1 MPCRTDQSTWDCPRG
16 AHALHSRIDAMR
28 NDRKRLLA
36 EANRELQDGNVRAA
50 IALYRRVLLE
60 EPRNAAVALRAAPLL
75 ARIGGDF
82 EAWQLFRMA
91 SQELMR
97 ARRREEC
104 LAALK
109 EACQHVPHEFEAW
122 RLRSE
127 LELKLG
133 REDAAFA
140 TLLEGRRAFRQPQ
153 GRAQAIALLERARQ
167 IEPWDLEVGLDLAQL
182 YAKTAQK
189 HAALELLELL
199 SLRGETQDLRRVAA
213 QRVRITFAL
222 GDLWAWIRTHFA
234 KPAPSAPAPEL
245 LELELL
251 DPILPA
257 AVEGNRSKPEPTLP
271 LVETVSP
278 DDDPDTWR
286 ADERITH

>member
-1 MPCRTDQSTWDCPRG
+1 M
-16 AHALHSRIDAMR
+16 
-28 NDRKRLLA
+28 
-36 EANRELQDGNVRAA
+36 
-50 IALYRRVLLE
+50 
-60 EPRNAAVALRAAPLL
+60 
-75 ARIGGDF
+75 
-82 EAWQLFRMA
+82 LFR
-91 SQELMR
+91 SLMR

-109 EACQHVPHEFEAW
+109 EACRCVPHEFEAW

-133 REDAAFA
+133 REDAAFE

-167 IEPWDLEVGLDLAQL
+167 IEPWDAEVGLDLARL
-182 YAKTAQK
+182 YARTAQQ

-199 SLRGETQDLRRVAA
+199 ALRAEAADSRRIAA
-213 QRVRITFAL
+213 QRFRITRAAR
-222 GDLWAWIRTHFA
+222 DLWAWVAAHVAQPVT
-234 KPAPSAPAPEL
+234 APPPSDA

-257 AVEGNRSKPEPTLP
+257 AVEGNRAKPDPTLP

-286 ADERITH
+286 VDERITH

>member
-1 MPCRTDQSTWDCPRG
+1 
-16 AHALHSRIDAMR
+16 MR
-28 NDRKRLLA
+28 NGRKRLLA
-36 EANRELQDGNVRAA
+36 EANRELQDGDVRAA
-50 IALYRRVLLE
+50 LALYRRVLLE

-75 ARIGGDF
+75 ARIGSDF
-82 EAWQLFRMA
+82 ESWQLFRMA

-109 EACQHVPHEFEAW
+109 EACRCVPHEFEAW

-133 REDAAFA
+133 REDAAFE

-167 IEPWDLEVGLDLAQL
+167 IEPWDVEVGLDLARL
-182 YAKTAQK
+182 YAKTDQR

-199 SLRGETQDLRRVAA
+199 ALRAEAHELRRVAA
-213 QRVRITFAL
+213 RRVLITWAL
-222 GDLWAWIRTHFA
+222 RDFWAWIRAHFA
-234 KPAPSAPAPEL
+234 KPAPRPAPDES

-257 AVEGNRSKPEPTLP
+257 AVEGRSRPEPTLP

-286 ADERITH
+286 ADFR

>member
-1 MPCRTDQSTWDCPRG
+1 MP
-16 AHALHSRIDAMR
+16 SRIDVLR

-36 EANRELQDGNVRAA
+36 EANRELQDGDVRAA

-60 EPRNAAVALRAAPLL
+60 EPRNVAVALKAAPLL
-75 ARIGGDF
+75 ARLGGDF
-82 EAWQLFRMA
+82 ESWQLFRMA

-109 EACQHVPHEFEAW
+109 EACRCVPHEFDAW

-133 REDAAFA
+133 REDGAFD
-140 TLLEGRRAFRQPQ
+140 TLLAGRRAFRQPQ

-182 YAKTAQK
+182 YAKTSQK

-199 SLRGETQDLRRVAA
+199 ALRAEAHDLRRIVA
-213 QRVRITFAL
+213 QRFWITFASR
-222 GDLWAWIRTHFA
+222 DLWGWICAHFVA
-234 KPAPSAPAPEL
+234 AAPQRPIAET

-257 AVEGNRSKPEPTLP
+257 AVEGDRSKPEPTLP

>member
-1 MPCRTDQSTWDCPRG
+1 
-16 AHALHSRIDAMR
+16 MR

-36 EANRELQDGNVRAA
+36 EANRELQDGDVRGA
-50 IALYRRVLLE
+50 IVLYRRVLLE
-60 EPRNAAVALRAAPLL
+60 EPRNAAVALKAAPLL
-75 ARIGGDF
+75 ARTGRDF
-82 EAWQLFRMA
+82 ESWQLFRMA

-109 EACQHVPHEFEAW
+109 EACRCVPHEFEAW

-133 REDAAFA
+133 RDDAAFE
-140 TLLEGRRAFRQPQ
+140 TLLEGRRAFRQPH
-153 GRAQAIALLERARQ
+153 GRAQAIGLLERARQ
-167 IEPWDLEVGLDLAQL
+167 IEPWDLEVGLDLAHL
-182 YAKTAQK
+182 YAKTDQK

-199 SLRGETQDLRRVAA
+199 GLRAEAHDLRRVAA
-213 QRVRITFAL
+213 QRMRITISPRDF
-222 GDLWAWIRTHFA
+222 WAWIRAHFA
-234 KPAPSAPAPEL
+234 SASPASPPPET

-257 AVEGNRSKPEPTLP
+257 AVEGENRARPEPTLP

-286 ADERITH
+286 ADERIQ

>member
-1 MPCRTDQSTWDCPRG
+1 MQ
-16 AHALHSRIDAMR
+16 ARIEAMR

-36 EANRELQDGNVRAA
+36 EANRELQEGHERAA

-60 EPRNAAVALRAAPLL
+60 EPRNVAVALRVAPLL
-75 ARIGGDF
+75 ARTGGHFD
-82 EAWQLFRMA
+82 AWQLFRMA

-109 EACQHVPHEFEAW
+109 EACLCVPHEFDAW

-133 REDAAFA
+133 REDAAFG
-140 TLLEGRRAFRQPQ
+140 TLLEGRRAFRSPHD
-153 GRAQAIALLERARQ
+153 RAQAIALLERARA
-167 IEPWDLEVGLDLAQL
+167 IEPWDIEMGLDLAKL
-182 YAKTAQK
+182 YARTAQP
-189 HAALELLELL
+189 HAALELLDFLALRAEAKNL
-199 SLRGETQDLRRVAA
+199 SRVTALRF
-213 QRVRITFAL
+213 RITLRAS
-222 GDLWAWIRTHFA
+222 DAWAWVISHWAQPSER
-234 KPAPSAPAPEL
+234 APREE

-257 AVEGNRSKPEPTLP
+257 AVSGNRARPEPTLP
-271 LVETVSP
+271 LVETVTNE
-278 DDDPDTWR
+278 DDPDTWR
-286 ADERITH
+286 PDERIAH

>member
-1 MPCRTDQSTWDCPRG
+1 MQ
-16 AHALHSRIDAMR
+16 ARIEEMR

-36 EANRELQDGNVRAA
+36 EANRELQEGDERAA

-60 EPRNAAVALRAAPLL
+60 EPRNVAVALRAAPLL
-75 ARIGGDF
+75 ARTGGHFD
-82 EAWQLFRMA
+82 AWQLFRMA

-109 EACQHVPHEFEAW
+109 EACRCVPYEFDAW

-133 REDAAFA
+133 REDAAFE
-140 TLLEGRRAFRQPQ
+140 TLLEGRRAFRSQHN
-153 GRAQAIALLERARQ
+153 RAQAIALLERARA
-167 IEPWDLEVGLDLAQL
+167 IEPWDLEMGLDLARL
-182 YAKTAQK
+182 YARTDQP
-189 HAALELLELL
+189 HAALELLDLL
-199 SLRGETQDLRRVAA
+199 SLRAEAKNLRRVAA
-213 QRVRITFAL
+213 LRFRITLRPRDAWAWVTS
-222 GDLWAWIRTHFA
+222 LWARPTETL
-234 KPAPSAPAPEL
+234 PTEE

-257 AVEGNRSKPEPTLP
+257 AVSGDRAKPEPTLP
-271 LVETVSP
+271 LVETVSHE
-278 DDDPDTWR
+278 DDPDTWR
-286 ADERITH
+286 PDERITH

>member
-1 MPCRTDQSTWDCPRG
+1 
-16 AHALHSRIDAMR
+16 MR

-36 EANRELQDGNVRAA
+36 EANRELQDGNERAA
-50 IALYRRVLLE
+50 IVLYRRVLLE
-60 EPRNAAVALRAAPLL
+60 EPRNVAVALKAAPLL
-75 ARIGGDF
+75 ARTGGGF

-109 EACQHVPHEFEAW
+109 EACRCVPHEFEAW

-127 LELKLG
+127 LELKIG
-133 REDAAFA
+133 REDAAFE
-140 TLLEGRRAFRQPQ
+140 TLLEGRRAFRQPH

-167 IEPWDLEVGLDLAQL
+167 IEPWDVEVGLDLAQL
-182 YAKTAQK
+182 YAKTEQK

-199 SLRGETQDLRRVAA
+199 ALRAEAHDARRIGALRF
-213 QRVRITFAL
+213 RITLAPRDL
-222 GDLWAWIRTHFA
+222 GAWIGSLFVQ
-234 KPAPSAPAPEL
+234 PAPQAHPIEP

-257 AVEGNRSKPEPTLP
+257 AVEGNRSKPEATLP

>member
-1 MPCRTDQSTWDCPRG
+1 MQWERPRG
-16 AHALHSRIDAMR
+16 ALALPSRIDAMR

-36 EANRELQDGNVRAA
+36 EANRELQDGDVRAA
-50 IALYRRVLLE
+50 IVLYRRVLLE

-75 ARIGGDF
+75 ARTGRDF

-109 EACQHVPHEFEAW
+109 EACRCVPHEFEAW

-133 REDAAFA
+133 RDDAAFE

-167 IEPWDLEVGLDLAQL
+167 IEPWDLEVGLDLARL
-182 YAKTAQK
+182 YAKTDQK

-199 SLRGETQDLRRVAA
+199 ALRAEAHDLRRVAA
-213 QRVRITFAL
+213 QRMRITLSLRDVWGWLRAN
-222 GDLWAWIRTHFA
+222 AARRA
-234 KPAPSAPAPEL
+234 AQPAPPES

-251 DPILPA
+251 DPVLPA
-257 AVEGNRSKPEPTLP
+257 AVEGVSRARPEPTLP

-286 ADERITH
+286 ADERVTH

>member
-1 MPCRTDQSTWDCPRG
+1 
-16 AHALHSRIDAMR
+16 MR

-36 EANRELQDGNVRAA
+36 EANRELQDGDVRAA

-60 EPRNAAVALRAAPLL
+60 EPRNAAVALKAAPLL
-75 ARIGGDF
+75 ARIGNDF

-109 EACQHVPHEFEAW
+109 EACRSVPHEFEAW

-133 REDAAFA
+133 REDAAFE

-167 IEPWDLEVGLDLAQL
+167 IEPWDLEVGLDLARL
-182 YAKTAQK
+182 YARTEQK

-199 SLRGETQDLRRVAA
+199 ALRAEAHDLRRVAA
-213 QRVRITFAL
+213 QRMRITL
-222 GDLWAWIRTHFA
+222 SGRDLWGWVRALFA
-234 KPAPSAPAPEL
+234 APERRHAHREES

-251 DPILPA
+251 DPMLPA
-257 AVEGNRSKPEPTLP
+257 AVEGDRSRPEPTLP

-278 DDDPDTWR
+278 DEDPDTWR
-286 ADERITH
+286 ADERLPD

>member
-1 MPCRTDQSTWDCPRG
+1 VQ
-16 AHALHSRIDAMR
+16 SRIDAMR

-36 EANRELQDGNVRAA
+36 EANRELQEGDERAA
-50 IALYRRVLLE
+50 IVLYRRVLLE
-60 EPRNAAVALRAAPLL
+60 EPRNVAVALKAAPLL
-75 ARIGGDF
+75 ARTATSF

-109 EACQHVPHEFEAW
+109 EACRCVPHEFEAW
-122 RLRSE
+122 RLCSE

-140 TLLEGRRAFRQPQ
+140 TLLEGRRAFRSAPF
-153 GRAQAIALLERARQ
+153 RPQAIALLERARQ
-167 IEPWDLEVGLDLAQL
+167 LEPWDLEIGLDLARL
-182 YAKTAQK
+182 YSQTDQR

-199 SLRGETQDLRRVAA
+199 SLRAEGEDVRRVAA
-213 QRVRITFAL
+213 LRFRITRSPRE
-222 GDLWAWIRTHFA
+222 LWRWAFAWI
-234 KPAPSAPAPEL
+234 APPERRHRDEAQPD

-251 DPILPA
+251 DPVLPA
-257 AVEGNRSKPEPTLP
+257 AVEGRSRPEATLP
-271 LVETVSP
+271 LVETVTNE
-278 DDDPDTWR
+278 DDPETWHP
-286 ADERITH
+286 DERVH